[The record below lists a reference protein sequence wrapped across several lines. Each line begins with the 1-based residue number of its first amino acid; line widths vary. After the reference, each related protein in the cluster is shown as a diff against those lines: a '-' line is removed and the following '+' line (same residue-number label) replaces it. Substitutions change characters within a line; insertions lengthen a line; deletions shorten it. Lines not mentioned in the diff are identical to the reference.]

1 MKEIAGCDINR
12 ATFYKHYQNVFD
24 LMEQLEQEFLEDL
37 IALLQPGRCKNLE
50 TLFTQ
55 VLTLFQSH
63 GGDWLVLGSEN
74 GDPAFYDKLSR
85 RCYEQAYPMLVQHQ
99 AALSEPEQRMLYS
112 FVSQGSGGI
121 LRDWVKNEM
130 QESVPQV
137 AAFLANATT
146 QLIHGLVS

>member
-1 MKEIAGCDINR
+1 SGRVCAHPRG
-12 ATFYKHYQNVFD
+12 H
-24 LMEQLEQEFLEDL
+24 LMEQLEREVLEDL
-37 IALLQPGRCKNLE
+37 IALLQPERCKDLE

-63 GGDWLVLGSEN
+63 GDDWLVLGSEN

-85 RCYEQAYPMLVQHQ
+85 RCYEQAYPLLTQHQ

-121 LRDWVKNEM
+121 LRDWVKGGM
-130 QESVPQV
+130 QESASQV
-137 AAFLANATT
+137 VAFLANATKL
-146 QLIHGLVS
+146 LIHGLASETNRSR